1 MRNVGVCQSSFI
13 QLTTPCIISGHL
25 HSLDALNDTLLISG
39 CGLRAV
45 TDRERCFLALNDSNQ
60 PVFCIRV
67 FFVSSTSHLQR
78 GRILNILIKSVSEFN
93 LIMSSPYALLT
104 PDTDPSP
111 VGGVGGVGGSAHLI
125 HLLDGPTVP
134 HHMGPNT
141 HTHTHSPKNISAM
154 VCSDRDSQSAAKT
167 LNQPYGGSDPPP
179 PASPSISAG
188 PGFSNN
194 SGSGTLVLQMSLRMM
209 HEHGLGL
216 SSIVGSVLRQS
227 CDRNLCRRRVSGG
240 GRRWTPEL
248 WSPYVTS
255 VY

>member
-1 MRNVGVCQSSFI
+1 
-13 QLTTPCIISGHL
+13 
-25 HSLDALNDTLLISG
+25 
-39 CGLRAV
+39 
-45 TDRERCFLALNDSNQ
+45 
-60 PVFCIRV
+60 
-67 FFVSSTSHLQR
+67 
-78 GRILNILIKSVSEFN
+78 
-93 LIMSSPYALLT
+93 MSSPYALLT
-104 PDTDPSP
+104 PDTEPSP

-240 GRRWTPEL
+240 GEDGHQSCGVRT
-248 WSPYVTS
+248 
-255 VY
+255 

>member
-1 MRNVGVCQSSFI
+1 
-13 QLTTPCIISGHL
+13 
-25 HSLDALNDTLLISG
+25 
-39 CGLRAV
+39 
-45 TDRERCFLALNDSNQ
+45 
-60 PVFCIRV
+60 
-67 FFVSSTSHLQR
+67 
-78 GRILNILIKSVSEFN
+78 
-93 LIMSSPYALLT
+93 MSSPYALLT

-255 VY
+255 VYWCEIPKVFSTRSSVILNIYEKGVQDLFLYIRSILRP